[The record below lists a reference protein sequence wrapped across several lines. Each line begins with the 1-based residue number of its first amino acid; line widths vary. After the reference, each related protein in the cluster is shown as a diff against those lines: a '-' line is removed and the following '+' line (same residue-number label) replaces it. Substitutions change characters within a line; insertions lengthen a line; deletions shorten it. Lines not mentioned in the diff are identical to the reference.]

1 MERSQSSGTETPV
14 TGSIGSRESLL
25 VRLAAG
31 GVEGAEEPSVQH
43 QRRVDGCVGGGGSLG
58 CGSGGGLGQLGD
70 DEVAS
75 APDELLTI
83 RRLAARQQ
91 RRLGEPIE

>member
-1 MERSQSSGTETPV
+1 
-14 TGSIGSRESLL
+14 
-25 VRLAAG
+25 
-31 GVEGAEEPSVQH
+31 
-43 QRRVDGCVGGGGSLG
+43 
-58 CGSGGGLGQLGD
+58 LGD